1 MIRINYSR
9 IISNFLFYILYV
21 LLASI
26 IVSFLIPLVFVII
39 WKSILA
45 PNNPV
50 FDLIQVA
57 IILFV
62 LIFSLVKRKYFYFP
76 AITIVEQEEELE
88 QKELLTEENLPVTI
102 DTPLIKEEQNKD
114 SKIKYI
120 IKTEILQKKEEKP
133 KIEIIKPTL
142 DIKIWKEII

>member
-1 MIRINYSR
+1 M
-9 IISNFLFYILYV
+9 
-21 LLASI
+21 
-26 IVSFLIPLVFVII
+26 
-39 WKSILA
+39 
-45 PNNPV
+45 
-50 FDLIQVA
+50 
-57 IILFV
+57 
-62 LIFSLVKRKYFYFP
+62 VKRKYFYFP

-142 DIKIWKEII
+142 DIKI